1 MKGEE
6 RKRKD
11 TTAPKAAQH
20 STAQH
25 STAQHSTAHNRILH
39 KRTGKMKTTIVG
51 IAVAAAAVTTVNG
64 LKCEKRERQ
73 DRWCHGKRTWQKEM
87 DGSRITR

>member
-1 MKGEE
+1 MIQHH
-6 RKRKD
+6 
-11 TTAPKAAQH
+11 PK
-20 STAQH
+20 
-25 STAQHSTAHNRILH
+25 QHSTAHN
-39 KRTGKMKTTIVG
+39 RTGKMKTTIVG